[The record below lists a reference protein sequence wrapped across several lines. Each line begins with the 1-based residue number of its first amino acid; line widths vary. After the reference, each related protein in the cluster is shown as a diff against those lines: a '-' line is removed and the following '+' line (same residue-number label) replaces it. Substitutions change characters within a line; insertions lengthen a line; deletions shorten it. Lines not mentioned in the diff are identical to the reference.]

1 MAATTRWKDCLTK
14 EINKAISLLTNNV
27 ENDDRSSS
35 ISRENWV
42 IRKVFNTNKTI
53 TLFGNE
59 ITYNMIRFNYDKIT
73 LYGSDENVIPQ
84 NGMIIVYANNNILNY
99 IIDKNSDAM
108 LIIRKL
114 LSSTGKNTIARNGF
128 NFDSDF
134 FLWLINRVYY
144 TNNTIEITEENGLE
158 LEIQSI
164 KGFIGDTE
172 DSQTKVSAS
181 GESVMNII
189 STLSFFLESRK
200 LKQIKLDL
208 KYKTHERI
216 QLIIKSETLEV
227 EQKSYL
233 GNFEND
239 EFDEKLAKLYLLAY
253 IEIIPILIQEYTTDI
268 ENDLWN
274 KEYYIKFMNNVS
286 NTLKEKIEEK
296 TKAINA
302 GLPDID

>member
-1 MAATTRWKDCLTK
+1 MATTRWKDSSTA
-14 EINKAISLLTNNV
+14 EISKAIALLVDSV
-27 ENDDRSSS
+27 ENDDRSSG

-42 IRKVFNTNKTI
+42 IKKIFDDDKTI
-53 TLFGNE
+53 TLFGNDL
-59 ITYNMIRFNYDKIT
+59 TYNVIRFSYDKIT
-73 LYGSDENVIPQ
+73 LYGSEVNVIPQ
-84 NGMIIVYANNNILNY
+84 NGIIIVYSNNQTINY
-99 IIDKNSDAM
+99 IIDKNSDAK
-108 LIIRKL
+108 LVLRKL
-114 LSSTGKNTIARNGF
+114 LSYTGRNEIDDSGF
-128 NFDSDF
+128 RFDSDF

-144 TNNTIEITEENGLE
+144 TNNAIEIAEENGLE
-158 LEIQSI
+158 LELQSI
-164 KGFIGDTE
+164 KGFSGDTE

-216 QLIIKSETLEV
+216 ELILKNGTLEV
-227 EQKSYL
+227 DLKSYL
-233 GNFEND
+233 GSYD
-239 EFDEKLAKLYLLAY
+239 EDQTDERIAKLYLMAY
-253 IEIIPILIQEYTTDI
+253 IEIVPILIQEYRTDI

-274 KEYYIKFMNNVS
+274 KECYVKFMNNVAD
-286 NTLKEKIEEK
+286 TLKVKIEEK